1 MSNVCMRKLLSIILV
16 SVLVLVS
23 VQTLASIRSTRASQ
37 KLTMLKADSTLLQQ
51 PALRQDLNGGM
62 RRKMI
67 SSQYPVQM
75 QMVGRSIRIQ
85 SDYNQILPV
94 YTHSGA
100 FYMIM
105 RLNKGTNWLNGLPR
119 GRFFINN
126 KPIIIN

>member
-23 VQTLASIRSTRASQ
+23 VQTQASIRSTRASQ